1 MRPSKAIKSRKVLA
15 FMAVVLGAMLTTML
29 LPAYAQQEIDP
40 TWYDPYAAHDAVAK
54 VAATTTPAAV
64 AVHAPQPA
72 MTFHRHES
80 ALKTA
85 SSVRRAAKLQEKQPA
100 AQPRI
105 AEAPLPAE
113 PNEDQ
118 RSARGGAR

>member
-1 MRPSKAIKSRKVLA
+1 MKPSKEIKSRKVLA

-29 LPAYAQQEIDP
+29 LPAYAQQEMDP
-40 TWYDPYAAHDAVAK
+40 TWYDPYAVHDAAAK
-54 VAATTTPAAV
+54 AAASTTPAAV

-72 MTFHRHES
+72 VVFHRHEA

-85 SSVRRAAKLQEKQPA
+85 SSTQGPARLHEKQPA

-105 AEAPLPAE
+105 AYASLPAE
-113 PNEDQ
+113 PNEEQ